1 MKHFLSAR
9 RHASLSRTFAGVL
22 AALALVTASHAA
34 SYEQVLPEQSRID
47 FGFQQMG
54 VAMEGNFTRFASQL
68 KFDPAVPAEA
78 RATIEVELASVDTGS
93 AEGDEEVARKTWF
106 NTGEFPVAR
115 FESTAVKAL
124 GGDRYEVAGTLTIK
138 GTTRDVVVPAR
149 FTTQGDIGVFEGE
162 LGIKRGDFSIGEGA
176 WRAFDVVA
184 NEVVIKFRIA
194 AAAR

>member
-1 MKHFLSAR
+1 MKRSLSDRPSAP
-9 RHASLSRTFAGVL
+9 LSRTFAGVL
-22 AALALVTASHAA
+22 ASLALVSASHAA
-34 SYEQVLPEQSRID
+34 SYEQVLPEQSRIG

-54 VAMEGNFTRFASQL
+54 VAMEGSFRRFASEL

-78 RATIEVELASVDTGS
+78 RATIEVEIGSVDTGS
-93 AEGDEEVARKTWF
+93 DEGDEEVARKTWF

-149 FTTQGDIGVFEGE
+149 FTPQGDVGVFEGE
-162 LGIKRGDFSIGEGA
+162 LGIRRGDFSIGEGA